1 MPNAGRE
8 LMEMLFSTKN
18 VHPRHRFDYW
28 HEVACKNIVQHNSQ
42 PECRSQFH
50 AAIQVGSL
58 ADLGLILFENSPMD
72 VARTPEQIAHS
83 TNDEMLFCH
92 QLQGDMELK
101 QNRRELLLRPGE
113 FALVDP
119 RMPYVGRFPSPA
131 RMFVLKIPRR
141 TLETRIRG
149 TSEIVFRSI
158 KPSENAEASLTS
170 SYLAM
175 LPDYTG
181 RLAPTGEEM
190 VKNQALDL
198 IALSLGKLMGANT
211 PNAPSVNLAARDNAR
226 RAVEA
231 LPHPTLSPELVTHQ
245 EAWPKS
251 DLFFMID
258 SLRHGRSLNEVAG
271 FLGRDENEVRLKA
284 KELKLTNE
292 CP

>member
-1 MPNAGRE
+1 MPFAI
-8 LMEMLFSTKN
+8 S
-18 VHPRHRFDYW
+18 
-28 HEVACKNIVQHNSQ
+28 
-42 PECRSQFH
+42 RSDLR
-50 AAIQVGSL
+50 GSL
-58 ADLGLILFENSPMD
+58 ADLGLILSKIPPWMWRVPRNKLRIQRMTKCCFAISSRATWSLE
-72 VARTPEQIAHS
+72 
-83 TNDEMLFCH
+83 
-92 QLQGDMELK
+92 
-101 QNRRELLLRPGE
+101 NRRELRSRPGE

-119 RMPYVGRFPSPA
+119 RMPDVGRFPSPA
-131 RMFVLKIPRR
+131 RMFVLKISRR

-226 RAVEA
+226 RAVREG
-231 LPHPTLSPELVTHQ
+231 L
-245 EAWPKS
+245 
-251 DLFFMID
+251 
-258 SLRHGRSLNEVAG
+258 
-271 FLGRDENEVRLKA
+271 
-284 KELKLTNE
+284 
-292 CP
+292 